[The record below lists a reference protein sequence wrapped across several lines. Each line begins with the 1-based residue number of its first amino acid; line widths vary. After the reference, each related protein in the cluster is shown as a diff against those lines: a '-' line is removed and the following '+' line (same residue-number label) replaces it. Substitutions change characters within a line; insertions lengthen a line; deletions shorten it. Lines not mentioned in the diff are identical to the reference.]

1 MRGHLER
8 NRPQNKVRESSRF
21 LRTEESGLGRE
32 GAVHQQSVGRPG
44 RCSAVTPLPLPGRAG
59 HGRRL
64 SGRPPGTASVPGAP
78 RRPAGPPLSLAEAAW
93 FASFGFGSQGTPCAQ
108 RLCGSARLPLT
119 QELPALG
126 FVSAGPS
133 APCPREQTVCHC
145 PVPSQAAPSPR
156 PPAPSEFG
164 LRGWSGSAPSIC
176 THCVGGTVSPSTRHS
191 PSPGWDCVRRQGLS
205 GGDELTEATRVLVR
219 RGDEGPDARSRPH
232 EDAGSR
238 RVSARGA
245 SRRRGPPCT
254 PGPPPSAF
262 GATGK
267 VSFKTPLHSEF
278 QRDVVESAI
287 GLFQDVSRIFGCVES
302 FSAVVTSVSKLQ
314 APPHSLFPEQV
325 PHNHACAPNPSAPRR
340 GASGRPCWRG
350 EEGLGERDKGTKRDA
365 RGRWRRSRP
374 EVWGPGRDGKNR
386 HRDVQR
392 GRNRGVHFSF
402 SR

>member
-1 MRGHLER
+1 M
-8 NRPQNKVRESSRF
+8 
-21 LRTEESGLGRE
+21 
-32 GAVHQQSVGRPG
+32 
-44 RCSAVTPLPLPGRAG
+44 
-59 HGRRL
+59 
-64 SGRPPGTASVPGAP
+64 
-78 RRPAGPPLSLAEAAW
+78 
-93 FASFGFGSQGTPCAQ
+93 
-108 RLCGSARLPLT
+108 
-119 QELPALG
+119 
-126 FVSAGPS
+126 
-133 APCPREQTVCHC
+133 
-145 PVPSQAAPSPR
+145 
-156 PPAPSEFG
+156 
-164 LRGWSGSAPSIC
+164 
-176 THCVGGTVSPSTRHS
+176 SPSTRHS

-245 SRRRGPPCT
+245 SRRRGLPCT

-267 VSFKTPLHSEF
+267 VSFKTPLHLEF

-314 APPHSLFPEQV
+314 APLHSLFPEQV

-340 GASGRPCWRG
+340 GASGRPRWRG

-374 EVWGPGRDGKNR
+374 EVWGPGRDRKNR

-392 GRNRGVHFSF
+392 GRNRGVYFSF